1 MCGIAGVFGYTNSND
16 LTRIVGAMAASLEHR
31 GPDDGGVWSDEK
43 AHIALGHRRLSVIDL
58 SLQGHQPMHSVC
70 GRYIIVF
77 NGEIYNHKA
86 LRKELKYEFASG
98 HLLRGEGT
106 VGWRGQSDTETL
118 LAAFSCW
125 GIEEALKRVVGMF
138 AIAVWD
144 RSDRRLSLVRDRMGE
159 KPLYYGWCNGSFV
172 FGSELKAICQYPGF
186 SNEIDRDSL
195 KLYLRHNY
203 VPAPYS
209 IYKNISKLEPGCLLS
224 LELNDTV
231 SSPSLKLRAPKSD
244 GSLQLSR
251 WWSLHDVV
259 EAGLASRITDEKEAL
274 VQLESQL
281 RESISLQ
288 LLADVPLGAFLSGGI
303 DSSLIV
309 ALMQSETSTPVS
321 TYTIGFSEANYDEA
335 VYARSVAKHLHT
347 NHTELYLSAADAQ
360 KVIPRLSTLYDEPF
374 ADSSQ
379 IPTFLVAQMAKQ
391 HVTVA
396 LSGDAGDELFAG
408 YNRHFKAPGIWKIIS
423 KVPTGSRRLISKAIN
438 VFSPQ
443 TFSTLEQGLSY
454 ILPKR
459 WQTTFLG
466 DKLFTLADCLGS
478 VKDSDD
484 LYYSLVSEW
493 NDPDEI
499 VIGEKEPSTL
509 LTRRC
514 EWPLL
519 PDFEERMMYL
529 DSMTYLPDDILVK
542 VDRAAMGVGLETRV
556 PFLDYRIV
564 ELAWR
569 LPLRVKIHHG
579 QGKQILR
586 DILYKYVPRNLI
598 ERPKQGFGIP
608 LGDWLRGPLK
618 EWAETLI
625 DESLLK
631 RQGFFNPGPILLRWK
646 EHLDY
651 KYNWEQSLWGVLM
664 FQAWLED
671 K

>member
-1 MCGIAGVFGYTNSND
+1 MCGITGVFGDTNDND
-16 LTRIVGAMAASLEHR
+16 LTRVVGAMAASLAHR
-31 GPDDGGVWSDEK
+31 GPDDGGVWSDGK
-43 AHIALGHRRLSVIDL
+43 AHIALGHQRLSVIDL
-58 SLQGHQPMHSVC
+58 SQEGHQPMHSAC

-77 NGEIYNHKA
+77 NGEIYNHKT
-86 LRKELKYEFASG
+86 LRKELENEFASS
-98 HLLRGEGT
+98 HLPRSRG
-106 VGWRGQSDTETL
+106 VAGWCGQSDTETL
-118 LAAFSCW
+118 LTAISCW
-125 GIEEALKRVVGMF
+125 GIEATLKRVVGMF

-144 RSDRRLSLVRDRMGE
+144 RSDRRLCLVRDRMGE
-159 KPLYYGWCNGSFV
+159 KPLYYGWCNGRFV
-172 FGSELKAICQYPGF
+172 FGSELKAVCRYPGF

-195 KLYLRHNY
+195 TLYLRHNY

-209 IYKNISKLEPGCLLS
+209 IYKNILKLEPGCLLS
-224 LELNDTV
+224 LKLEDTA
-231 SSPSLKLRAPKSD
+231 SRPSLKLRAPASE
-244 GSLQLSR
+244 GSLRLTR
-251 WWSLHDVV
+251 WWSLHEVV
-259 EAGLASRITDEKEAL
+259 EDGRASRITDEKEAL
-274 VQLESQL
+274 VLLESQL
-281 RESISLQ
+281 RESIRLQ
-288 LLADVPLGAFLSGGI
+288 LAADVPLGVFLSGGV

-309 ALMQSETSTPVS
+309 ALMQSEANTPVS

-335 VYARSVAKHLHT
+335 VYARSVASHLQT
-347 NHTELYLSAADAQ
+347 DHTELYLSAAVAQ
-360 KVIPRLSTLYDEPF
+360 EVIPLLPTLYDEPF

-379 IPTFLVAQMAKQ
+379 IPTFLVAQMAKKY
-391 HVTVA
+391 VTVA

-423 KVPTGSRRLISKAIN
+423 KVPTGSRQLISKAIN

-459 WQTTFLG
+459 WQITFLG
-466 DKLFTLADCLGS
+466 DKLLTLANCLGS

-493 NDPDEI
+493 NNPGEI
-499 VIGEKEPSTL
+499 VIGEKEPTTL
-509 LTRRC
+509 LTRRS
-514 EWPLL
+514 EWPVL

-529 DSMTYLPDDILVK
+529 DAMTYLPDDILVK

-569 LPLRVKIHHG
+569 LPLSMKINHG

-586 DILYKYVPRNLI
+586 DILYKYVPRKLI

-608 LGDWLRGPLK
+608 LGDWLRGPLRD
-618 EWAETLI
+618 WAETLL

-631 RQGFFNPGPILLRWK
+631 RQGFFNPEPILLRWK
-646 EHLDY
+646 EHLAY
-651 KYNWEQSLWGVLM
+651 KHNWEHSLWGVLM
-664 FQAWLED
+664 FQAWLEN